1 MLPSRPPLSSSTA
14 GLIRCDTE
22 RSAGGRNGYSAGAP
36 SGDCAADSIS
46 LNAPSSCRF
55 QNAGTWCDDDG
66 VAVLLGELI
75 GQLQGPP
82 STVASDQPNF
92 RPIPRPS
99 LGEIGA
105 GIGEGARFTSPRR
118 EIRRIGPKQFHTI
131 VLRCPHGCGKPR
143 TCANFARFSIGARR
157 SLPAWRREADLNP
170 RAPSESIRI
179 PGVRL
184 KPGLATSPVGS

>member
-1 MLPSRPPLSSSTA
+1 LPPSRLPPSASIA
-14 GLIRCDTE
+14 RLIRCDTE
-22 RSAGGRNGYSAGAP
+22 RSAGGRNGHSGGAP

-118 EIRRIGPKQFHTI
+118 EIRRMGPKQAHTI
-131 VLRCPHGCGKPR
+131 ALRSLTTAGSRAHVRISPG
-143 TCANFARFSIGARR
+143 FSRGARR
-157 SLPAWRREADLNP
+157 SLPACWRCLGGSWRFRRADIDRWIEETEGEAGW
-170 RAPSESIRI
+170 R
-179 PGVRL
+179 
-184 KPGLATSPVGS
+184 